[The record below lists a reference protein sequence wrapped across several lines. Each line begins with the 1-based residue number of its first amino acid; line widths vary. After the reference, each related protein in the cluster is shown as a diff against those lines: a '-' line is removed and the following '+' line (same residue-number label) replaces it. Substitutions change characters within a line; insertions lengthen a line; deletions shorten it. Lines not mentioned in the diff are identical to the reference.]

1 MTQAP
6 TDKKKQEDKGNIFT
20 DFLYNLF
27 IQMPVLLIA
36 WVISLFDWD

>member
-1 MTQAP
+1 MSQAP
-6 TDKKKQEDKGNIFT
+6 AKEKRKEERDNIFT